1 MSDKIEVGVVGL
13 GKFGQAF
20 AKAFQEKGH
29 TVVGVDRSEC
39 NVRRAQDDLSQAFQA
54 DGTDKA
60 ALEQVG
66 FKELD
71 QVVVSTGKSME
82 ASILVVLNLQEL
94 GVKKIWVK
102 AVSSEHEKVLKRL
115 GVHFVVFPERFVAQQ
130 IAHRMAVPGLLDYL
144 GIGEDVVVREV
155 QVSQWEGKTLREL
168 DLTNRFN
175 VQVVAFRAKDQK
187 ALSFVPRAD
196 VVLASGDTLVIL
208 GRGDDVLKLADT

>member
-1 MSDKIEVGVVGL
+1 MSNKIEVGVVGL

-20 AKAFQEKGH
+20 ARAFQEKGH
-29 TVVGVDRSEC
+29 TVVGVDRSES
-39 NVRRAQDDLSQAFQA
+39 NVRRAQDGLYQAFQA

-60 ALEQVG
+60 ALEQIG

-82 ASILVVLNLQEL
+82 ASILVVLNLQDL

-102 AVSSEHEKVLKRL
+102 AVSEEHEKVLKRL

-144 GIGEDVVVREV
+144 GLGEDVVVREV
-155 QVSQWEGKTLREL
+155 EVEHWEGKSLRQL

-175 VQVVAFRAKDQK
+175 VQVVAFRAKGQDN
-187 ALSFVPRAD
+187 LSFVPRAD
-196 VVLASGDTLVIL
+196 VVLTKGDTLVIL
-208 GRGDDVLKLADT
+208 GKGNDVLELTES